1 MHHVLLS
8 QLNMQRQ
15 LKSFISETLWLCTA
29 VNIALFVER
38 SNISTGLTEG
48 ILVFNSN
55 GYLRDDWP
63 IMTFDLVCHVV
74 KERKNEAYM
83 HVLVAGCP
91 LKLSRV
97 EPGQYLDGRPPK

>member
-29 VNIALFVER
+29 FNIALFVEH

-48 ILVFNSN
+48 VLVFNSN
-55 GYLRDDWP
+55 VYLRDDWP
-63 IMTFDLVCHVV
+63 IMTFDL
-74 KERKNEAYM
+74 EIM
-83 HVLVAGCP
+83 L
-91 LKLSRV
+91 
-97 EPGQYLDGRPPK
+97 